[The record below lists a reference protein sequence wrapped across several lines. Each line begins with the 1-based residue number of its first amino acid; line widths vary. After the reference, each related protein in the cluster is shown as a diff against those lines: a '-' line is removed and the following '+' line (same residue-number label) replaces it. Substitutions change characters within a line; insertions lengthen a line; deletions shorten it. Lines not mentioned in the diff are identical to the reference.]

1 MSGDA
6 ILHDPPLVLVVA
18 VGRNGVIGGDG
29 QLPWRLPSDLKRFKA
44 VTMGKP
50 MLMGRKT
57 FAAIGRPLP
66 GRETIVLTRD
76 PVFSASGIHVAHTL
90 DEGLAKSAEC
100 ARRMGA
106 SEIIIAGGGELYR
119 QTLPLAARLDVT
131 EVDLSPAGDASFPS
145 IDPAQWRE
153 TSRTAFAKGEKDDA
167 SFTAVVYERRKRA
180 WPS

>member
-1 MSGDA
+1 MSAPARDA
-6 ILHDPPLVLVVA
+6 FAPLVLVVA

-76 PVFSASGIHVAHTL
+76 PVFTVPGIHVVHDL
-90 DEGLAKSAEC
+90 DAGLQLASAR
-100 ARRMGA
+100 ARAMGA
-106 SEIIIAGGGELYR
+106 DEVIVAGGGELYR
-119 QTLPLAARLDVT
+119 QTLPLASRLDVT
-131 EVDLSPAGDASFPS
+131 EVELSPAGDATFPPV
-145 IDPAQWRE
+145 DPAIWCE
-153 TSRTAFAKGEKDDA
+153 ISRTPFAKGDKDDA
-167 SFTAVVYERRKRA
+167 AFTVVVYQRR
-180 WPS
+180 